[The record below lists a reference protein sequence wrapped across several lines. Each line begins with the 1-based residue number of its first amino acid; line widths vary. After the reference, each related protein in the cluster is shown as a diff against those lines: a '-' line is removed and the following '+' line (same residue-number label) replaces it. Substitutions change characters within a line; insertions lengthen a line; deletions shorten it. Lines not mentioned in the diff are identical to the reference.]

1 MQREGKERV
10 RESERER
17 EREGK
22 VSSQEKTNF
31 KNKKNSSPAAFLDLV
46 DHLRRDRWRRRLR
59 GSLLSPG
66 LRVGPHEYE
75 PGFDADR
82 VRPHPAAQ
90 GGEGGGFR
98 GRVVLELRDAGAG
111 PLGVELPALD
121 FRVFFFGVV
130 FVSRVSPRKKKKRG
144 KKTKKKRMKKRNSLS
159 LSLSLSY
166 LFLSRTVIRASQHEG
181 IATVVLPLADLDAP
195 LAQRREPVRTSVVP
209 GVPASRNRIP
219 PDDEVAPEDLH
230 RVWPRR
236 VDGHSTEDR
245 VPLLGPV
252 EVGR

>member
-159 LSLSLSY
+159 LSLSLS
-166 LFLSRTVIRASQHEG
+166 LLSVSFSHRDTRKPARRNRHSRSSPCGPRCAPRSAARACEDKRRPRRASFPKSDPSRRRG
-181 IATVVLPLADLDAP
+181 RARGPAP
-195 LAQRREPVRTSVVP
+195 RV
-209 GVPASRNRIP
+209 AS
-219 PDDEVAPEDLH
+219 
-230 RVWPRR
+230 PRR
-236 VDGHSTEDR
+236 RSQHR
-245 VPLLGPV
+245 GP
-252 EVGR
+252 GTTAGPS